1 MASTLTEY
9 LNSQQELEKE
19 AARAL
24 PYSFSQCTYPLGYIR
39 QAVYL
44 CITCDSQRG
53 ICSSCSIACHTNHE
67 QLELFPK
74 RHFRCDCPT
83 SALAHP
89 CSLHKEPE
97 AANDENVYGQNF
109 WSKFCR
115 CGRPYDAKSERETMI
130 QCLACEDW
138 YHESCLNLRTRPPS
152 RLPSQEPLNG
162 GDEAAEVEQDD
173 SRSEASSSG
182 LPLPLITAEDYDAMV
197 CRSCVSKI
205 PVLQAWAGT
214 PGISM
219 VVRDDPVSSWNV
231 IGALQEDDPVVDDPI
246 AERCQEVETDIPT
259 PNVEIPDSERTHTP
273 TQSPSGDGSSSSSN
287 TEALQTKKRTLP
299 TQPSISGPSAKR
311 PRTYGPSNPSQKLCQ
326 APAPN
331 LSAQAIFAQDGTRT
345 LGEGDIFLSG
355 DWRERWCLC
364 DLCLPRLQEHQYL
377 LKEDDTYEPPEDP
390 DSGLSLEELGLR
402 ALERIPR
409 DRALDGIRA
418 FNSMR
423 DELKNFL
430 RPFAQEGREVAEV
443 DVRGFFEAR
452 MEAARVGQK

>member
-1 MASTLTEY
+1 
-9 LNSQQELEKE
+9 
-19 AARAL
+19 
-24 PYSFSQCTYPLGYIR
+24 
-39 QAVYL
+39 
-44 CITCDSQRG
+44 
-53 ICSSCSIACHTNHE
+53 
-67 QLELFPK
+67 
-74 RHFRCDCPT
+74 
-83 SALAHP
+83 
-89 CSLHKEPE
+89 
-97 AANDENVYGQNF
+97 
-109 WSKFCR
+109 
-115 CGRPYDAKSERETMI
+115 
-130 QCLACEDW
+130 
-138 YHESCLNLRTRPPS
+138 
-152 RLPSQEPLNG
+152 LNG

-311 PRTYGPSNPSQKLCQ
+311 PRTFGPSNPSQKLCQ

-331 LSAQAIFAQDGTRT
+331 LSAQVIFAQDGTRT

-390 DSGLSLEELGLR
+390 DSGKPPSVVGVRRADNDFVGLSLEELGLR

-423 DELKNFL
+423 Y
-430 RPFAQEGREVAEV
+430 V
-443 DVRGFFEAR
+443 
-452 MEAARVGQK
+452 